1 MFFSFLED
9 KISLIVLNICIKEV
23 ANYLSKGR
31 KLDPVIYEYFFI
43 MLVFSSSE
51 YIFKMSTFQA
61 VKNTTTLPSSPDGP
75 WICAQREKFYSQA

>member
-43 MLVFSSSE
+43 MLVFLQSE
-51 YIFKMSTFQA
+51 YIF
-61 VKNTTTLPSSPDGP
+61 
-75 WICAQREKFYSQA
+75 